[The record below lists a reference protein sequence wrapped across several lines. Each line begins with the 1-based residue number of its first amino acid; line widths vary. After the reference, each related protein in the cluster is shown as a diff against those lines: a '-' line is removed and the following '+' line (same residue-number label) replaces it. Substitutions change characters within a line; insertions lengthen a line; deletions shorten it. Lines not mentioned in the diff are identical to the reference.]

1 MQALAFANHL
11 LFGIALFAI
20 STFLTWCMLRIGIM
34 SMPNRRSSHQNPIPN
49 SGGVAI
55 VLTFMTGFAVFYAV
69 SDDVRLSEAYLAG
82 FAAGAFCIAVISFL
96 DDLGH
101 LRTFTY
107 KLMAQ
112 LIAAML
118 LISFGIVFRRFSI
131 PLVGEVDV
139 GFLGIPLTLF
149 WVMAM
154 TNIFNF
160 MDGLDGLAGGCGVIV
175 ALFFGIATYFEGSY
189 FVYIFCY
196 VLFAS
201 ALGFLIF
208 NFPRAR
214 IFMGDVGS
222 QFLGFSFAAIAVIA
236 AEYDLS
242 RTSALVMPLLFF
254 NFIFDTGLTFF
265 RRLAIGQNVTE
276 AHRSHL
282 YQLMNRLGASHFQ
295 VSMFHFAVTAAQGI
309 GVLILI
315 QLPVES
321 RALVF
326 IPFIIFQISYAAIVL
341 RRAAAQNLLGP
352 G

>member
-1 MQALAFANHL
+1 
-11 LFGIALFAI
+11 
-20 STFLTWCMLRIGIM
+20 
-34 SMPNRRSSHQNPIPN
+34 
-49 SGGVAI
+49 
-55 VLTFMTGFAVFYAV
+55 
-69 SDDVRLSEAYLAG
+69 
-82 FAAGAFCIAVISFL
+82 
-96 DDLGH
+96 
-101 LRTFTY
+101 
-107 KLMAQ
+107 
-112 LIAAML
+112 
-118 LISFGIVFRRFSI
+118 
-131 PLVGEVDV
+131 
-139 GFLGIPLTLF
+139 
-149 WVMAM
+149 
-154 TNIFNF
+154 

-175 ALFFGIATYFEGSY
+175 ALFFGIATYFEGSH

-265 RRLAIGQNVTE
+265 RRLAMRQNVTE

-295 VSMFHFAVTAAQGI
+295 VSMFHFAVTAAQGV
-309 GVLILI
+309 GVLVLI
-315 QLPVES
+315 QLPAES

-326 IPFIIFQISYAAIVL
+326 LPFVVFQIAYAAIIL
-341 RRAAAQNLLGP
+341 RRAGRQNLLGSH
-352 G
+352 

>member
-11 LFGIALFAI
+11 LFGITLFVI
-20 STFLTWCMLRIGIM
+20 STLLTWCMLRIGIM
-34 SMPNRRSSHQNPIPN
+34 STPNRRSSHENPIPN

-55 VLTFMTGFAVFYAV
+55 VLTFLTGFAVFYAV
-69 SDDVRLSEAYLAG
+69 SDEVRPTEFYLAG
-82 FAAGAFCIAVISFL
+82 FAAGAVCVAVISLL

-112 LIAAML
+112 LLAAML
-118 LISFGIVFRRFSI
+118 LVSFDIVFRRFSI
-131 PLVGEVDV
+131 PLVGEIDV
-139 GFLGIPLTLF
+139 GWWGYPLTIL
-149 WVMAM
+149 WVIAM

-175 ALFFGIATYFEGSY
+175 ALFFGIATFVEGSY

-196 VLFAS
+196 VLFSS

-222 QFLGFSFAAIAVIA
+222 QFLGFSFAALAIIA

-242 RTSALVMPLLFF
+242 RTSVLAMPLLFF
-254 NFIFDTGLTFF
+254 NFIFDTGLTFL
-265 RRLAIGQNVTE
+265 RRLAMGQNVTE

-295 VSMFHFAVTAAQGI
+295 VSMFHFAVTAAQGL
-309 GVLILI
+309 GVMVLI
-315 QLPVES
+315 QLPADF

-326 IPFIIFQISYAAIVL
+326 IPFIVFQIAYAVIVL
-341 RRAAAQNLLGP
+341 KLATKAGLLG
-352 G
+352 